1 MQKKKKKGGGWC
13 ETVPRHESQLH
24 LMIAKGWSTC
34 KLYCSSIVPPST
46 RRDHLSHQS
55 QPALLPEHRRWIP
68 AHHPCGYLCLT
79 ARKKESKA
87 GYKAWK
93 QHSFFLE
100 ARREDLR
107 RPRWNASRHP
117 SFLWIGAPTWHVL
130 HAHANPF
137 PFVFGSFSSESIP
150 ALKSKWASCALHVE
164 RWEGAQWELWGG
176 GGARRAN
183 TRAAAAQRRLG
194 ACLWLS
200 PNPDLIFVFDPQ
212 HGPETAWA
220 ATIAVI

>member
-1 MQKKKKKGGGWC
+1 MQKKKKKKGGWC

-93 QHSFFLE
+93 RHSFFLE

-107 RPRWNASRHP
+107 RPRWYASRHP

-130 HAHANPF
+130 HARANPF
-137 PFVFGSFSSESIP
+137 SFCVWVILFRINSCFEIQMSQLCSTCGEVGRSLVG
-150 ALKSKWASCALHVE
+150 AL
-164 RWEGAQWELWGG
+164 G
-176 GGARRAN
+176 GGAPCKHACCLS
-183 TRAAAAQRRLG
+183 TEAARS
-194 ACLWLS
+194 LS
-200 PNPDLIFVFDPQ
+200 VAFS
-212 HGPETAWA
+212 
-220 ATIAVI
+220 

>member
-1 MQKKKKKGGGWC
+1 MWCRNRKSYQEHVSVEAVLEHTVLERWSVAAPIRGWAFTSWYFYAKKEKKKGGWC

-93 QHSFFLE
+93 QHSFFME

-107 RPRWNASRHP
+107 HPRWNASRHP

-164 RWEGAQWELWGG
+164 RWKGA
-176 GGARRAN
+176 
-183 TRAAAAQRRLG
+183 
-194 ACLWLS
+194 
-200 PNPDLIFVFDPQ
+200 
-212 HGPETAWA
+212 
-220 ATIAVI
+220 